1 MLFHKSP
8 SLSVASSLVS
18 RSLSPIWHTMIADE
32 VTVPLR
38 YAQKWHGEDEW
49 IFTLLW
55 LFEGAAVTFL
65 SVMAT
70 YNLMLQSYNNDF
82 GDDVWIPYAIGSGI
96 GAAFS
101 VTVPLLLVSPP
112 NKRQAGFASFGGS
125 VLGSVGS
132 LLIIA
137 LLNMSFG
144 LSLQF
149 YL

>member
-1 MLFHKSP
+1 
-8 SLSVASSLVS
+8 
-18 RSLSPIWHTMIADE
+18 MIADE

-49 IFTLLW
+49 IFTL
-55 LFEGAAVTFL
+55 L